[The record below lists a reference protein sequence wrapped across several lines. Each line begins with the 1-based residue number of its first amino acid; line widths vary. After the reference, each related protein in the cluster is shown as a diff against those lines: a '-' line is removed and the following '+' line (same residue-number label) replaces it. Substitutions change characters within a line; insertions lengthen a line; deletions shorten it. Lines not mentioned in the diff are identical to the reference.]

1 MSNQIHVVFCKET
14 KRKTNKQKSI
24 FTVSFG
30 AIEALENN
38 MEINS

>member
-1 MSNQIHVVFCKET
+1 MSNQILFSARKQRET
-14 KRKTNKQKSI
+14 HKQKSI